1 MPEASSG
8 RWADTTFLRETQY
21 ADDSN
26 LAARQHI
33 YAYCAHPI
41 DLPAVVIDS
50 LGLAGQEIVVDVGC
64 GNGLYLAELARR
76 GHRGQLA
83 GVDLSAGMLRA
94 ARTRAPAAKFFA
106 GDAARLPL
114 RDGAADLTLAMH
126 MLYHVAEPALA
137 VAELRRATRPSGRV
151 VVGLNGDDH
160 LCELRALVNAELFAA
175 GLHASHIVPAS
186 HIVRERIRL
195 DAGAELLAG
204 VFDSVIRHDVTGELR
219 LPDQRPVA
227 DYVRSMRI
235 TQGNAEGEQ
244 LVQAVTG
251 RLDFDA
257 DGIFRV
263 TTHSG
268 WLVCS

>member
-1 MPEASSG
+1 MPEASGG

-50 LGLAGQEIVVDVGC
+50 LALDGQEIVVDVGC

-94 ARTRAPAAKFFA
+94 ARARAPAAWF
-106 GDAARLPL
+106 
-114 RDGAADLTLAMH
+114 LTLAMH
-126 MLYHVAEPALA
+126 MLYHVAEPTVA
-137 VAELRRATRPSGRV
+137 VVELRRATRPGGRV
-151 VVGLNGDDH
+151 VVGLNSDDH
-160 LCELRALVNAELFAA
+160 LSELRALVNAELFAA
-175 GLHASHIVPAS
+175 GLHASHV
-186 HIVRERIRL
+186 VRERIRL

-227 DYVRSMRI
+227 GYVRSMSI
-235 TQGNAEGEQ
+235 TQSTPEGEQ
-244 LVQAVTG
+244 LVQAVTR
-251 RLDFDA
+251 RLNFDA

-268 WLVCS
+268 WLVCA

>member
-1 MPEASSG
+1 MPP
-8 RWADTTFLRETQY
+8 Q
-21 ADDSN
+21 
-26 LAARQHI
+26 AAP
-33 YAYCAHPI
+33 C
-41 DLPAVVIDS
+41 
-50 LGLAGQEIVVDVGC
+50 
-64 GNGLYLAELARR
+64 
-76 GHRGQLA
+76 
-83 GVDLSAGMLRA
+83 
-94 ARTRAPAAKFFA
+94 
-106 GDAARLPL
+106 
-114 RDGAADLTLAMH
+114 
-126 MLYHVAEPALA
+126 
-137 VAELRRATRPSGRV
+137 RATRPGGRV
-151 VVGLNGDDH
+151 VVGLNSDDH

-175 GLHASHIVPAS
+175 GLHAS

-227 DYVRSMRI
+227 DYVRSMSI
-235 TQGNAEGEQ
+235 AQGTAGGEQ
-244 LVQAVTG
+244 LVQAVAG

>member
-1 MPEASSG
+1 VPEASSG

-33 YAYCAHPI
+33 YAYCAHLI

-64 GNGLYLAELARR
+64 GNGLYLAELAGR
-76 GHRGQLA
+76 GHRGQVA

-94 ARTRAPAAKFFA
+94 ARARAPAARFFA

-137 VAELRRATRPSGRV
+137 VAELRRATRPGGRV
-151 VVGLNGDDH
+151 VVGLNSDDH

-175 GLHASHIVPAS
+175 GLHASHIV
-186 HIVRERIRL
+186 RERIRL

-204 VFDSVIRHDVTGELR
+204 VFDSVISHDVTGELR

-227 DYVRSMRI
+227 DYVRSMSI
-235 TQGNAEGEQ
+235 TRGTAEGEQ
-244 LVQAVTG
+244 LVQAVAG